1 MYFFQIAKYI
11 CLRLQNIFVSDGKMY
26 LLFNKK
32 KNDRRREGGRG
43 GIVKCICLKLQNIFV
58 PDCKIFCLRLQNVFV
73 TDGKLYLSERRKDK
87 NDKRGEGGR
96 VGMPA
101 AVIAGNTIA
110 AETLPALCTHNH
122 ILHALTY
129 CFSCICIS
137 LIS

>member
-1 MYFFQIAKYI
+1 MYLSQIAKYI
-11 CLRLQNIFVSDGKMY
+11 CSRLQKKFVSDCKMY
-26 LLFNKK
+26 FS
-32 KNDRRREGGRG
+32 
-43 GIVKCICLKLQNIFV
+43 
-58 PDCKIFCLRLQNVFV
+58 RLQNVFV
-73 TDGKLYLSERRKDK
+73 TDGKLYLSQIIKDK